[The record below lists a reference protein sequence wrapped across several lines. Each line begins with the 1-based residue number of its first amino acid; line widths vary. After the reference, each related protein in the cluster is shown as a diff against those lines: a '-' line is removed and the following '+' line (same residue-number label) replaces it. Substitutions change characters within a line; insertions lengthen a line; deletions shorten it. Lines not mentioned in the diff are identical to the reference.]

1 MNQTSKPN
9 TDPGRDANQRLQQRI
24 AELERKN
31 QELTKELSQKKE
43 SDEDLRFFQTTFDSI
58 TDAVFIHDLNG
69 RFLMVNQSACKVLEY
84 SREELLALRV
94 SDIVESS
101 DKIDSRISAI
111 KNQGNLVFDDYH
123 FSKSGIAIPVEVNS
137 QDILFNGEKAIIS
150 VVRNLTERIQHQETL
165 QTSEKKYRDL
175 FNNMNSAFA
184 LHQIVL
190 SQQGKPTDYVYME
203 VNKEF
208 EILTGMQSKEV
219 IGKRVSEILPNIKNE
234 SLNFIELY
242 GKVALSG
249 ESIYFDDLYSETLN
263 KYFNLSAYCPQP
275 GYFATIFRDITEYK
289 TTEKALAESEKRN
302 KLLADLSFEA
312 MVIHR
317 EGIIVDV
324 NKAFEKLTGYSRE
337 EAIGQNLFE
346 KVTFKKDV
354 EKVSKNIAK
363 THAKPYQITGTKK
376 DGTPFHA
383 EVEGLDFMM
392 DGQKTRIV
400 SIRDISEKIWADK
413 ALRESEEKFRSLAQ
427 TTPTAIMV
435 YQNNVWVYANQ
446 AATQITGYGE
456 HELIGMKFWE
466 FIHPEHKNLV
476 KERGQKRQIGQNPIS
491 RYEFKIVSR
500 TGQEKWVDMSATGI
514 TFHDKP
520 AVLVS
525 VTEITERKQALLQLS
540 DSETRFRTLAHSAME
555 LAAMNSMDE
564 ILTYAAS
571 KVHEIIGKQGY
582 ITVSSFNNE
591 SKQWQLKSVEGLG
604 KKLKKITDLLGFS
617 PNQLHGRVQDEYFLN
632 LNLGQLTPLPIDLS
646 ALTNGLIS
654 PKAAVFIQKLLSL
667 ENIYTINFQ
676 HHQHQFGN
684 ITLLCSNQCQHP
696 NFEMIEAFVSQIN
709 IFLEKEKVKNE
720 VKDKEK
726 RYKLLADTASE
737 CILIH
742 HMGKALDFNNA
753 FEKLFGYSLQELK
766 GKDVVETI
774 VVPDFHEITRHNI
787 RTEHSK
793 PYQVMAKNKE
803 GLLIPIEIEG
813 NNLEYE
819 GKNMRITLIRDLSE
833 RKRSEQ
839 ELRES
844 EDKFKSVFDFAN
856 IGIAITTVDG
866 LAIDVNEELLT
877 LVGYSKT
884 ELIGRSFLDI
894 THPDDR
900 PKEIQSLHD
909 IKTGIS
915 ETSRFEKRYIKKTGE
930 IIWVDVAI
938 AARRNQEGE
947 IDFFIGMVMD
957 ITAYK
962 NFEATLK
969 ESESR
974 FRELYQTINSGVA
987 IYKVNNQGKK
997 GADYQIQNI
1006 NKAALK
1012 MLGKTREETIGF
1024 TLTDIRPAI
1033 DSYGLVPVLQK
1044 VWKTGEPDFFPA
1056 KLYVDE
1062 KFKNW
1067 YEFQIYRLPNNEIV
1081 LVYEDVTQQK
1091 ENQQS
1096 IMSSQ
1101 TRLQLA
1107 VRSGGIGTWEL
1118 DLTTNVL
1125 IWDDPM
1131 FEIYEIAAD
1140 EFQGVYDVWSRSLN
1154 PRDLERVEKELQL
1167 AIQGEKDFD
1176 TEFTIT
1182 TGSGSEK
1189 NIKAFA
1195 LTTFDENS
1203 GHEKMIGINY
1213 DITYQK
1219 EHEAQLQFKNEE
1231 IASQNEEYQA
1241 LNTTLQERV
1250 EEINKINVE
1259 LKIAKELAEQSN
1271 QLKTAFLANMSHEIR
1286 TPMNSIIGF
1295 SQLLTQHPD
1304 TKNIGR
1310 FTQIITNSAQQL
1322 LSLIDD
1328 IILYSRLQTKLIP
1341 LKEKEFTV
1349 YDLLSDVVQSFDLP
1363 KFQKGISLEIQNPQE
1378 LFDIRVKADYDKIR
1392 QILTNL
1398 ISNSFKYTNEGKIT
1412 IGSTVDGKKLKFFV
1426 KDTGIGINKE
1436 ELEHIFGRFYRGQ
1449 EVERSSIR
1457 GSGLGLSIV
1466 KELVELMKGKI
1477 TVTSEKGIGSQFNFC
1492 VPLIEAPLSR
1502 QVKMEFSPNLSIL
1515 ETCNVLI
1522 AEDEESNFEYLAAIL
1537 EDRVA
1542 LIDRAH
1548 DGQEAIKMAL
1558 KSDYNV
1564 ILMDIKMPV
1573 TNGLDATKTI
1583 LKSRPNQLIIAQTAY
1598 AFSDE
1603 KSKAMKAGCLAY
1615 ITKPIKESELLTT
1628 LSEIIYNAKKNF
1640 T

>member
-1 MNQTSKPN
+1 MMDHTS
-9 TDPGRDANQRLQQRI
+9 DPIANSGKELIQQFRARI
-24 AELERKN
+24 AELETTNKKLIDELIQKN
-31 QELTKELSQKKE
+31 EPEKDIRLY
-43 SDEDLRFFQTTFDSI
+43 QTTFDSI
-58 TDAVFIHDLNG
+58 TDAVFIHDLKG
-69 RFLMVNQSACKVLEY
+69 RFLLVNQSACNILEY
-84 SREELLALRV
+84 SRDELLALSV
-94 SDIVESS
+94 ADIVKST
-101 DKIDSRISAI
+101 DKIASRIAEI
-111 KNQGNLVFDDYH
+111 NTQGNLVFADYH
-123 FSKSGIAIPVEVNS
+123 FSKSGLPIPVEVNS
-137 QDILFNGEKAIIS
+137 QDIEFNGKKAIIS
-150 VVRNLTERIQHQETL
+150 VVRNLTERIIQQEIL

-184 LHQIVL
+184 LHQIVINRE
-190 SQQGKPTDYVYME
+190 GKAIDYLFRE

-208 EILTGMQSKEV
+208 EKITGLKNKDV
-219 IGKRVSEILPNIKNE
+219 LGRPVSEIFTGIKSE
-234 SLNFIELY
+234 PLNFIELY

-249 ESIYFDDLYSETLN
+249 ESIYYDSLYSKSLK
-263 KYFNLSAYCPQP
+263 KYFTISAYCPQP

-317 EGIIVDV
+317 AGIILDV
-324 NKAFEKLTGYSRE
+324 NKAFEKLTGYTHD

-346 KVTFKKDV
+346 KVTFKRDL
-354 EKVSKNIAK
+354 EKVTKNIARP
-363 THAKPYQITGTKK
+363 HAKPYHIVGIKK

-383 EVEGLDFMM
+383 EVEGRDFVM
-392 DGQKTRIV
+392 DGEKTRIV
-400 SIRDISEKIWADK
+400 SIRDISEKIAADK

-427 TTPTAIMV
+427 TTPTAILV
-435 YQNNVWVYANQ
+435 YQNNVWVYANL
-446 AATQITGYGE
+446 AASHITGYDEGE
-456 HELIGMKFWE
+456 LLGKKFWE
-466 FIHPEHKNLV
+466 FIHPDHKNLV

-491 RYEFKIVSR
+491 RYEFKILSR
-500 TGQEKWVDMSATGI
+500 SGEEKWVDMSATAI

-520 AVLVS
+520 AILVS
-525 VTEITERKQALLQLS
+525 VIEITERKQALLKLS
-540 DSETRFRTLAHSAME
+540 ESETRFRTLAHSAME
-555 LAAMNSMDE
+555 LAALNSMDE
-564 ILTYAAS
+564 ILTYAAA
-571 KVHEIIGKQGY
+571 KVYEIIGKQGY
-582 ITVSSFNNE
+582 ITVSSFNNI
-591 SKQWQLKSVEGLG
+591 SKQWHLKAMEGLG
-604 KKLKKITDLLGFS
+604 KKIQKITSMLGFH
-617 PNQLHGRVQDEYFLN
+617 PNKLQGSISDEFFLN
-632 LNLGQLTPLPIDLS
+632 LNIGKLSPLPNDIS
-646 ALTNGLIS
+646 MLTNGLIS
-654 PKAAVFIQKLLSL
+654 PKTGEFIQKLLSL
-667 ENIYTINFQ
+667 QNIYTINFQ
-676 HHQHQFGN
+676 HHQHQLGN
-684 ITLLCSNQCQHP
+684 ITILCSQQCEQL
-696 NFEMIEAFVSQIN
+696 NVEMIEAFVSQIN
-709 IFLEKEKVKNE
+709 IFLEKEMAKKE

-726 RYKLLADTASE
+726 RYKLLAETASE

-742 HMGKALDFNNA
+742 HSGIVHDFNHA
-753 FEKLFGYSLQELK
+753 FEKLFGYRLAELQ
-766 GKDVVETI
+766 GMDVVEAI
-774 VVPDFHEITRHNI
+774 ISPEYQVHTRHNI
-787 RTEHSK
+787 HTEYTK
-793 PYQVMAKNKE
+793 PYEVMAKNKK
-803 GLLIPIEIEG
+803 GDYIPIEIEG
-813 NNLEYE
+813 NNLEYD

-856 IGIAITTVDG
+856 IGIAITTVEG

-877 LVGYSKT
+877 LVGYSKA
-884 ELIGRSFLDI
+884 ELIGKNFLEI

-900 PKEIQSLHD
+900 LREIQCLKEIISG
-909 IKTGIS
+909 KS
-915 ETSRFEKRYIKKTGE
+915 ETSRYEKRYLKKTGE

-938 AARRNQEGE
+938 AARRNHEGQ

-987 IYKVNNQGKK
+987 IYKVNNQGEK

-1062 KFKNW
+1062 NFKNW

-1107 VRSGGIGTWEL
+1107 VKSGGIGTWEL
-1118 DLTTNVL
+1118 DLTTHEL
-1125 IWDDPM
+1125 FWDDPM
-1131 FEIYEIAAD
+1131 FELYEIAPD
-1140 EFQGVYDVWSRSLN
+1140 QFQGVYEVWSRSLN
-1154 PRDLERVEKELQL
+1154 PLELERVEKELQL

-1182 TGSGSEK
+1182 TGSGSVK

-1203 GHEKMIGINY
+1203 GHEKIIGINY
-1213 DITYQK
+1213 DITYQR
-1219 EHEAQLQFKNEE
+1219 EHEAQLQLKNEE
-1231 IASQNEEYQA
+1231 IAIQNEEYLV
-1241 LNTTLQERV
+1241 LNQTLQERV

-1259 LKIAKELAEQSN
+1259 LKVAKELAEQSN

-1310 FTQIITNSAQQL
+1310 YTQIITNSAQQL

-1328 IILYSRLQTKLIP
+1328 IILYSRLQTGLIP

-1349 YDLLSDVVQSFDLP
+1349 YDLLNDVAQSFDLP
-1363 KFQKGISLEIQNPQE
+1363 KYQKGIVLEIQNSSD
-1378 LFDIRVKADYDKIR
+1378 LLDMRVKADYDKIR

-1398 ISNSFKYTNEGKIT
+1398 VSNSFKYTNEGRIT
-1412 IGSTVDGKKLKFFV
+1412 IGSTIDGKKLKFFV
-1426 KDTGIGINKE
+1426 KDTGIGIQKE
-1436 ELEHIFGRFYRGQ
+1436 ELKQIFGRFFRGQ
-1449 EVERSSIR
+1449 EVERSNIR

-1477 TVTSEKGIGSQFNFC
+1477 SVISEKGVGSQFNFC

-1502 QVKMEFSPNLSIL
+1502 QIKMDFAPNLSLL
-1515 ETCNVLI
+1515 EKCRILI
-1522 AEDEESNFEYLAAIL
+1522 AEDEESNFEYLVALL

-1542 LIDRAH
+1542 GIDWAK
-1548 DGQEAIKMAL
+1548 DGQEAIQMAMNQ
-1558 KSDYNV
+1558 KYDV
-1564 ILMDIKMPV
+1564 ILMDIKMPG
-1573 TNGLDATKTI
+1573 TNGLDATKVI
-1583 LKSRPNQLIIAQTAY
+1583 LKSKPDQLIIAQTAY
-1598 AFSDE
+1598 AFSEE
-1603 KSKAMKAGCLAY
+1603 KNRALRIGCKAYL
-1615 ITKPIKESELLTT
+1615 TKPIKENELLNT
-1628 LSEIIYNAKKNF
+1628 LSEILFNAK
-1640 T
+1640 